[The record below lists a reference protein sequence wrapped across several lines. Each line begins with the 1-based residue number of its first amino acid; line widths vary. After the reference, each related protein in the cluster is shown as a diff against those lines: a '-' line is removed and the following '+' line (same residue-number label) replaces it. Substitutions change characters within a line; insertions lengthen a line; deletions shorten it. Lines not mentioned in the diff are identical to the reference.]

1 MGQLDVVVQKADRP
15 AAERDE
21 EHGQGRNGV
30 RAESEEGD
38 AGGHQDQQAAQH
50 RRALLEHVV
59 LRPLLADVLAELI
72 APQELDELRAEQDRD
87 EQGED
92 ACDQHTGQAL
102 TAASASAT
110 RSRPTERE
118 ALTRTQSPG
127 RTIPSTTAIAAS
139 APISS
144 WKPGPPGPSSAIS
157 PRTAT
162 RRRSPANAT
171 RCASAARIESGLAL

>member
-21 EHGQGRNGV
+21 EHGHGRNGV
-30 RAESEEGD
+30 RAEGEESD
-38 AGGHQDQQAAQH
+38 AGGHQDQQTAQH
-50 RRALLEHVV
+50 GRALLDHVV
-59 LRPLLADVLAELI
+59 LRPLLADVLAELV

-87 EQGED
+87 EQGD
-92 ACDQHTGQAL
+92 NACDQHTTQAL

-127 RTIPSTTAIAAS
+127 RRIPSTRAIAAS
-139 APISS
+139 ASGAHSMTGMPL
-144 WKPGPPGPSSAIS
+144 PPS
-157 PRTAT
+157 R
-162 RRRSPANAT
+162 
-171 RCASAARIESGLAL
+171 